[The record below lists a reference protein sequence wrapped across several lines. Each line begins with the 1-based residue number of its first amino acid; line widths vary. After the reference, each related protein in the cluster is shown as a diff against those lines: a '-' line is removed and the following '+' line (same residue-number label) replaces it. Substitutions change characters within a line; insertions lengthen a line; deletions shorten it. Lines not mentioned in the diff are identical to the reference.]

1 MRQSSFF
8 CVSRATGV
16 LKRAA
21 QQGEAVALRKSPV
34 RTPAMLAANRANA
47 KKSTG
52 QSTASCKARA
62 ALNPPKHGA
71 YAVRFPETLLRAG
84 DLQGAAL
91 YRWFRS
97 EIAATFKTGRSADE
111 RQAHG
116 IGRCEKFG
124 WRRPLRTARP
134 TIAPENAPA
143 AAGAPAHYC
152 RIFSPSKGRD

>member
-52 QSTASCKARA
+52 PSTASGKSPRGLELPQARR
-62 ALNPPKHGA
+62 LRRSLPGNTPPG
-71 YAVRFPETLLRAG
+71 P
-84 DLQGAAL
+84 
-91 YRWFRS
+91 
-97 EIAATFKTGRSADE
+97 
-111 RQAHG
+111 
-116 IGRCEKFG
+116 
-124 WRRPLRTARP
+124 
-134 TIAPENAPA
+134 
-143 AAGAPAHYC
+143 
-152 RIFSPSKGRD
+152 